1 VACSHLSDPSSDYLQ
16 IVAQQQKDA
25 LMRRRDGK
33 IDANSALGANS
44 DVQTIP
50 GVSLG
55 NSGGN
60 LQLIFNGQISMS
72 PVLSFAAL

>member
-1 VACSHLSDPSSDYLQ
+1 MASSHLSDPSSDYLQ

-44 DVQTIP
+44 GVQTIP
-50 GVSLG
+50 GVCLG
-55 NSGGN
+55 NWGGN

>member
-1 VACSHLSDPSSDYLQ
+1 MALSHLSDPSSDYLQ

-25 LMRRRDGK
+25 LICRRDGR

-60 LQLIFNGQISMS
+60 LQLIFDGQISMS